1 MAFENLWN
9 NKGPIRFVVFSIPL
23 FIKNSDPIAFKIF
36 NDFIYFFIS
45 LIIFLICKSKGF
57 NNTRSIVCSLFF
69 IYVTSYFW
77 GLGSGYSEYYGLL
90 FIGISLLFLN
100 KVQNT
105 RNIVFSGLFLSLSLL
120 TTPALI
126 FHSLACLIFMVL
138 TQKQYLKTFLSF
150 FTPMLIVLLIYKNA
164 GIVDILLYNYTSP
177 FEYASAFDPIIFDKF
192 FETIV
197 LPLNKRDMFLYG
209 LVSLIGIFNVII
221 IGFELFKKTEM
232 QFQSLIFI
240 LLILSIGY
248 FIFGGKAF
256 HHHLIYFISSLH

>member
-1 MAFENLWN
+1 MFTL
-9 NKGPIRFVVFSIPL
+9 
-23 FIKNSDPIAFKIF
+23 
-36 NDFIYFFIS
+36 
-45 LIIFLICKSKGF
+45 
-57 NNTRSIVCSLFF
+57 F
-69 IYVTSYFW
+69 IYVTSYF
-77 GLGSGYSEYYGLL
+77 GDLAVVILMYGLL

-192 FETIV
+192 FETI
-197 LPLNKRDMFLYG
+197 LPFIKRHVFIWL
-209 LVSLIGIFNVII
+209 SIFNR
-221 IGFELFKKTEM
+221 
-232 QFQSLIFI
+232 I
-240 LLILSIGY
+240 LM
-248 FIFGGKAF
+248 
-256 HHHLIYFISSLH
+256 